1 MSPIYPLKESTPK
14 RWVAFSF
21 LLVLL
26 IDFIPVASPW
36 VYPLPDFTLIMLAYW
51 LLRRP
56 QLVGIGVAF
65 CFGLLVDIGTNSLL
79 GQHGLAYSVAAFL
92 IERNRR
98 QIVLNSFGWQAIAV
112 AGAMLVSQLV
122 VFLVSLFQQQPFPL
136 WRLWLPSIITGL
148 LWPQLNNVMLAI
160 AHYRRSRK

>member
-1 MSPIYPLKESTPK
+1 M
-14 RWVAFSF
+14 
-21 LLVLL
+21 
-26 IDFIPVASPW
+26 
-36 VYPLPDFTLIMLAYW
+36 
-51 LLRRP
+51 
-56 QLVGIGVAF
+56 
-65 CFGLLVDIGTNSLL
+65 LVDIGTNSLL

-136 WRLWLPSIITGL
+136 WRLWLPSVVTGL

>member
-26 IDFIPVASPW
+26 VDFIPVAPPW

-51 LLRRP
+51 LLHRP
-56 QLVGIGVAF
+56 QLIGIGAAF
-65 CFGLLVDIGTNSLL
+65 CLGLLVDIGTNSLL
-79 GQHGLAYSVAAFL
+79 GQHGLAYSVAAVL

-136 WRLWLPSIITGL
+136 WRLWLPSVVTGL

>member
-14 RWVAFSF
+14 RWVAYSF

-26 IDFIPVASPW
+26 VDFIPVAPPW

-51 LLRRP
+51 LLHRP
-56 QLVGIGVAF
+56 QLIGIGAAF
-65 CFGLLVDIGTNSLL
+65 CLGLLVDIGTNSLL

-136 WRLWLPSIITGL
+136 WRRWLPSVVTGL
-148 LWPQLNNVMLAI
+148 LGPQLNNVMLAI

>member
-1 MSPIYPLKESTPK
+1 MSPIYPLKESMPK

-26 IDFIPVASPW
+26 VDFIPVAPPW
-36 VYPLPDFTLIMLAYW
+36 VYPLPDFTLIMLASW
-51 LLRRP
+51 LLHRP
-56 QLVGIGVAF
+56 QLIGLGAAF
-65 CFGLLVDIGTNSLL
+65 CLGLLVDIGTNSLL

-136 WRLWLPSIITGL
+136 WRLWLPSVVTGL

>member
-1 MSPIYPLKESTPK
+1 MTEEKAKKLADSITAVVKAEPAKFDEFLNLS
-14 RWVAFSF
+14 AFSF

-26 IDFIPVASPW
+26 VDFIPVAPPW

-51 LLRRP
+51 LLHRP
-56 QLVGIGVAF
+56 QLIGIGAAF
-65 CFGLLVDIGTNSLL
+65 CLGLLVDIGTNSLL

-112 AGAMLVSQLV
+112 TDAILVSDI
-122 VFLVSLFQQQPFPL
+122 
-136 WRLWLPSIITGL
+136 RTM
-148 LWPQLNNVMLAI
+148 LNF
-160 AHYRRSRK
+160 S